1 MAGSGFYSEV
11 PIFTRFPDLL
21 DGSYYRP
28 LPEDWVVGMTDVVS
42 SRQAIA
48 EGRYKA
54 VNVAG
59 VAVIAGLSNAL
70 GQEEFPFVFGGDG
83 ASFAIPPEAAEAAR
97 GVLAASAGWA
107 REELGLTLRAALMP
121 VATIRE
127 AGSDVRVARF
137 APSPNVCYAMFAGGG
152 LAWASAAMKAGR
164 FAVPPTAGASP
175 DLNGLSCRWQPIP
188 ARRGVILSLIVVPAG
203 AVVSE
208 DYRRLVHDI
217 LELAT
222 HAERPVP
229 SVAAGWSPA
238 GAEIEAHVM
247 RRSSG
252 PLALRRLLARAKGFF
267 SFAFLKTIPRIGQ
280 FDTAAYIKQTI
291 ENSDFRKYD
300 DGLRMTVDCTAEE
313 ADRIEARLAEADAA
327 GISLSGA
334 HRQDAALMTCFVPS
348 ALRSDHVHFIDG
360 AGGGYAA
367 AAIAMQRN
375 GHSRQGETE
384 PTPA

>member
-1 MAGSGFYSEV
+1 MSVAGSGFYSEV
-11 PIFTRFPDLL
+11 PVFMRFADLL

-28 LPEDWVVGMTDVVS
+28 LPEDWIVGMTDVVS

-48 EGRYKA
+48 EGCYKA

-70 GQEEFPFVFGGDG
+70 GNEEFPFVFGGDG
-83 ASFAIPPEAAEAAR
+83 ASFAIPPEAAEPAR

-107 REELGLTLRAALMP
+107 RDELGLTLRAALMP

-164 FAVPPTAGASP
+164 FAIPPAAGTSP
-175 DLNGLSCRWQPIP
+175 DLTGLSCRWQPIP
-188 ARRGVILSLIVVPAG
+188 ARRGIILSLIVVPAG
-203 AVVSE
+203 AVSE
-208 DYRRLVHDI
+208 DYRRLIGEI

-222 HAERPVP
+222 HAERPAP
-229 SVAAGWSPA
+229 SVAAGWSRA

-247 RRSSG
+247 RHSGG

-267 SFAFLKTIPRIGQ
+267 SFAFLKTIPRIGR
-280 FDTAAYIKQTI
+280 FDTAAYLKQTI

-300 DGLRMTVDCTAEE
+300 DGLRMTLDCTSEE
-313 ADRIEARLAEADAA
+313 ADRIEARLAAADAA
-327 GISLSGA
+327 GISLSGT

-367 AAIAMQRN
+367 AAIALRRA
-375 GHSRQGETE
+375 HPLAAES
-384 PTPA
+384 TPA